1 MRRLIVY
8 NVVSLDGFHTGPNNE
23 VSVMFPMMGKIF
35 DTYNAELLRD
45 ADLFIV
51 GRVSY
56 ELFSSFWPE
65 VAENPESEE
74 WTDSQRD
81 LSDAGKSVPMMV
93 ASDTL
98 TNTRNNTPIIRR
110 ADVYQRIAELKREP
124 GKSILITGSRTL
136 WNDLLAHNLVDEIH
150 LLVGNLV
157 LGEGVPV
164 FVGKTPT
171 SLRLLGVQTWED
183 SDNVL
188 LRYQVLHNADE

>member
-23 VSVMFPMMGKIF
+23 ISVMFPMMGKIF
-35 DTYNAELLRD
+35 DTYNAELLRE

-56 ELFSSFWPE
+56 EMFSSFWPE
-65 VAENPESEE
+65 VAENPDSDE
-74 WTDSQRD
+74 WTDSQRE

-93 ASDTL
+93 VSDTL
-98 TNTRNNTPIIRR
+98 TETKQDTPIIRR
-110 ADVYQRIAELKREP
+110 VDVYQRIAELKREP

-150 LLVGNLV
+150 FLIGNQV

-164 FVGKTPT
+164 FVGKAPS
-171 SLRLLGVQTWED
+171 SLRLLGVQTWEE

-188 LRYQVLHNADE
+188 VRYEVLHNPDV